1 MAVPRL
7 GAPPTEGAR
16 GAYMCGSQEML
27 AARLELYVKRGN
39 TKGWPTGAAVPS
51 TPTTRARRSSF
62 ELVDRLLAAQNN
74 GSL

>member
-1 MAVPRL
+1 
-7 GAPPTEGAR
+7 
-16 GAYMCGSQEML
+16 MCGSQEML
-27 AARLELYVKRGN
+27 AARLEVYVKRGN